1 MAHSINSVNLL
12 YKGNSAEAAGLARE
26 MTQWLEKR
34 QVAVRLV
41 FSGQGTPHPGTDNEP
56 DAAADLT
63 LVLGGDGTI
72 LGAARSLLAHEI
84 PMLGINL
91 GAVGMLA
98 PISPQKWRVALEQV
112 LSGEMLV
119 EKRLALSCGVMRRDK
134 LIYEGVAFNDVA
146 VNRGALARLITLD
159 ILMDGARLGMLRTDG
174 VLVSTPTGSSGYCL
188 SVGGPVVSPCLDC
201 LIMAPICPFLKTM
214 PPMVFTSDKR
224 IEIVVSAM
232 PTNSEAYLTRD
243 GQEGI
248 VLEIGDKVV
257 VGAAA
262 HKVLLAHLPGTSF
275 YSQLKDR
282 GIL

>member
-1 MAHSINSVNLL
+1 MIHSIKSVNLL
-12 YKGNSAEAAGLARE
+12 YKGNSPEAAGLARE
-26 MTQWLEKR
+26 MVLWLKKR
-34 QVAVRLV
+34 QVAVRLL
-41 FSGQGTPHPGTDNEP
+41 FSGPGTPPADVDGLADN
-56 DAAADLT
+56 AADLT
-63 LVLGGDGTI
+63 IVLGGDGTI
-72 LGAARSLLAHEI
+72 LGAARNLLAYEI
-84 PMLGINL
+84 PILGINL

-98 PISPQKWRVALEQV
+98 PVAPGEWKIALNQV
-112 LSGEMLV
+112 LNGEMRA
-119 EKRLALSCGVMRRDK
+119 EPRLALSCKVTRRGGT
-134 LIYEGVAFNDVA
+134 IYEGVALNDVT

-159 ILMDGARLGMLRTDG
+159 ILMDGDPLGQLRTDG
-174 VLVSTPTGSSGYCL
+174 VLVATPTGSSSYCL
-188 SVGGPVVSPCLDC
+188 SVGGPVVSPDLDC

-224 IEIVVSAM
+224 IEIAVSAM

-262 HKVLLAHLPGTSF
+262 HKVLLAYLPGTSF
-275 YSQLKDR
+275 YSQLRDR